1 MCLWLVGLAETP
13 PMQGGVC
20 WTLQPDLMSHGIIVV
35 GHALDAAEV
44 MKDVD
49 NRKDI
54 EAFMAF
60 DEGQKPVAV
69 CIRTPKEVVRF
80 DNTGRFPHLM
90 ADIDPADPM
99 KMEVV
104 ETSQRRANWKP

>member
-1 MCLWLVGLAETP
+1 
-13 PMQGGVC
+13 MQGGVC
-20 WTLQPDLMSHGIIVV
+20 WTFQPDLMMDGLIVV

-54 EAFMAF
+54 AAFSAF
-60 DEGQKPVAV
+60 DEGQNINAI

-80 DNTGRFPHLM
+80 DNIGRFPHLM
-90 ADIDPADPM
+90 ADVDPNDPM
-99 KMEVV
+99 KMEVI
-104 ETSQRRANWKP
+104 EDSQRRANWKP